1 MKRKFAFLL
10 VLVGILILAVVGV
23 KFIGGRTK
31 KQGVL
36 KVQSTPVAGV
46 FLDNKSI
53 GRTPFEQKTDAGEYT
68 IKLTP
73 DTTVGSVSSWQG
85 TIRVGPSLLTYING
99 DLAESE
105 FATAVDILWLERITS
120 RESELAVTTNPDGTT
135 IVVDNETKGIAP
147 ISFGLKPGDH
157 TLIVTSPGFVTRTV
171 KIKTTAGYK
180 LNANIKMA
188 LSPGGDINTDKEATP
203 SPTGKITPTGT
214 PKTTLTKTATSSAI
228 IPDPPKP
235 FVIIKDTPTGYLRV
249 RDDATVGAKELGR
262 VNPGEKYTFF
272 DSKTASG
279 SSTLW
284 YQIKYDGKNS
294 GWVSGQYLEKVE

>member
-10 VLVGILILAVVGV
+10 VLVGILVLAIAGV

-36 KVQSTPVAGV
+36 KVQSTPVASV

-53 GRTPFEQKTDAGEYT
+53 GRTPFEQKTDTGEYT

-73 DTTVGSVSSWQG
+73 DSAVGQASSWQG
-85 TIRVGPSLLTYING
+85 TIRVGPSLLTYVNG

-105 FATAVDILWLERITS
+105 FATAIDILWLERITN
-120 RESELAVTTNPDGTT
+120 RESELSVTTNPDGTT
-135 IVVDNETKGIAP
+135 VVVDNETKGIAP

-171 KIKTTAGYK
+171 KIKTSAGYK

-188 LSPGGDINTDKEATP
+188 LGPGGDLSVAKEATP
-203 SPTGKITPTGT
+203 SPTGKTTPTGSPKAT
-214 PKTTLTKTATSSAI
+214 PTKTASSSAI

-249 RDDATVGAKELGR
+249 RGDANVSAKELGR
-262 VNPGEKYTFF
+262 VNPDEKYTFS

-294 GWVSGQYLEKVE
+294 GWVSGQYVEKVE